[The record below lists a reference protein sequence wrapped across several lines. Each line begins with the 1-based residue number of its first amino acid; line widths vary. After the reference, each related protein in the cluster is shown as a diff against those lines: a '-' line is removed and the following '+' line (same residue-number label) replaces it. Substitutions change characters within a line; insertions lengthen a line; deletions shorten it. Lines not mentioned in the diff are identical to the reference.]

1 MAFSQRR
8 GMYGLNQETVEALQR
23 DMNSVGGDR
32 VRDKHRGS
40 NGKDSS
46 LRSPGRSPALSGSA
60 KSHSASN
67 DDFDDLLASLIW
79 GASLDVDIR
88 PHCLTIQ
95 NKEISICHLK
105 KAKAAIPEDD
115 PR

>member
-40 NGKDSS
+40 NGQDSS
-46 LRSPGRSPALSGSA
+46 LRSPGRSPALSGLQ
-60 KSHSASN
+60 N
-67 DDFDDLLASLIW
+67 PTLLPMTTSTTCSPL
-79 GASLDVDIR
+79 
-88 PHCLTIQ
+88 
-95 NKEISICHLK
+95 
-105 KAKAAIPEDD
+105 
-115 PR
+115 